1 MFVKFN
7 QIISF
12 IACSAGSHAQ
22 QNKDQVSSTTPHYYL
37 QDCSISCYSVAQD
50 STSSETIVYMTQQCR
65 QNGRMKPCV
74 NIHSMFS
81 SAEHVM
87 QLELYLESNPHQFV
101 MTHEN
106 TRLFCCYEPI
116 NTIMSH
122 VLFALLWNTIQYY
135 DHITYLILFQ

>member
-1 MFVKFN
+1 
-7 QIISF
+7 
-12 IACSAGSHAQ
+12 
-22 QNKDQVSSTTPHYYL
+22 
-37 QDCSISCYSVAQD
+37 
-50 STSSETIVYMTQQCR
+50 
-65 QNGRMKPCV
+65 
-74 NIHSMFS
+74 MFS